1 MGLTSRS
8 SCVALASVV
17 FLSTICGGLCQVHG
31 FPVSFTGVTNAS
43 SWCIQGTSSGG
54 DVSSLGSAS
63 VEAPN
68 STSDFSLAF
77 GESTQPITNH
87 SGISEVLGFSPNFV
101 FGFASNPTN
110 TRLFLNSGSKST
122 ATVIVGFQEIRTS
135 GNAQV
140 TYLGE
145 SHSFN
150 RSNQVLNLT
159 VATNTTDEYV
169 ILISEFY
176 STAGNGVASFPPAPN
191 ADGLALTSEGIAG
204 SVEINGAAQ
213 GVGLWYAWVSAA
225 GSYRIDTTLPST
237 GGGAVL
243 YAVALA
249 DGCPPITQILQQVAT
264 VMEVVL
270 PVAAAVAIAVV
281 LSVRFRRNR
290 RRRLNNAGA
299 DVQTRPPPPP
309 PPSP

>member
-31 FPVSFTGVTNAS
+31 FPVSFTGVTKAS
-43 SWCIQGTSSGG
+43 SWCSPATAG
-54 DVSSLGSAS
+54 DVVSSLGSAS

-77 GESTQPITNH
+77 GESTQPITYQ

-101 FGFASNPTN
+101 FGFVSTPTN
-110 TRLFLNSGSKST
+110 TSVFLNTNSKGT
-122 ATVIVGFQEIRTS
+122 VPVIVGYQEIRTN

-145 SHSFN
+145 SHSLN
-150 RSNQVLNLT
+150 QSNQVLSLT

-169 ILISEFY
+169 ILVSEFY
-176 STAGNGVASFPPAPN
+176 STAGNGVITLPPAPN
-191 ADGLALTSEGIAG
+191 ADGLALTSDGMGG
-204 SVEINGAAQ
+204 SGEINGATQ
-213 GVGLWYAWVSAA
+213 GVGLWYAWVNAA

-243 YAVALA
+243 YAVAVA
-249 DGCPPITQILQQVAT
+249 GGCPPITQILQQVAT

-281 LSVRFRRNR
+281 LSVRFRRSR
-290 RRRLNNAGA
+290 RRRFDNAGA
-299 DVQTRPPPPP
+299 EVQTRPPPPP